1 MSFSDYLEDK
11 ILDHVFG
18 GTAYTAPST
27 LYVGLF
33 TSAASDSAAG
43 TELSGS
49 GYARQTAAFTV
60 SGTSPTT
67 AATSAAIEFPEAT
80 GSWGTITHA
89 GVFDAL
95 TGGNM
100 LAHAELTD
108 PADFTTALP
117 KTVSTGDVLRINSG
131 NLKVTLD

>member
-1 MSFSDYLEDK
+1 MSFTNYLEDK
-11 ILDHVFG
+11 VLEHVFG
-18 GTAYTAPST
+18 GSAYTAPST

-33 TSAASDSAAG
+33 TSAGSDSAAG

-49 GYARQTAAFTV
+49 GYARQSAAFTV

-67 AATSAAIEFPEAT
+67 AASSANVEFPEAT
-80 GSWGTITHA
+80 ASWGTVTHA
-89 GVFDAL
+89 GIFDASS
-95 TGGNM
+95 GGNM
-100 LAHAELTD
+100 LAHAQLTD

-117 KTVSTGDVLRINSG
+117 KTVGTGDILRISSG